1 MNQQDKQLLLA
12 DLCARLPYGV
22 KFKLTDIGIFNMDAE
37 YGVNPKA
44 YKPMNM
50 TNFYHCSTD
59 PRFEVEEDSGYG
71 VGEIEIDEFVPILFP
86 LSSVA
91 QEITIAGEMFIPM
104 EKLFCE
110 EGFTTKLEFDT
121 FYIHAT
127 MTDDEDPKS
136 DEVDHWLWFD
146 ETSNFPLWVIEKLN
160 QWHIDYRSLIGK
172 GLAVSVY
179 SLDKNP
185 YE

>member
-1 MNQQDKQLLLA
+1 MNQQDKQLLLT

-86 LSSVA
+86 LSA
-91 QEITIAGEMFIPM
+91 LTKEITIAGETFVPIDKLGDGVVRHYELNGEILFKGGGSWEGGEEWIP
-104 EKLFCE
+104 LNDI
-110 EGFTTKLEFDT
+110 LL
-121 FYIHAT
+121 A
-127 MTDDEDPKS
+127 
-136 DEVDHWLWFD
+136 VDL
-146 ETSNFPLWVIEKLN
+146 LN
-160 QWHIDYRSLIGK
+160 KWHIDYRGLIDK